1 MKWLAYM
8 GLASTLVVALSLSV
22 PRAEEPKELKPV
34 NLGVNTAAD
43 EDDPQLAPNGLT
55 IFYASNAKKKWD
67 IMVARRAGVNHK
79 WGAGDILDETNIHTE
94 VDDRPGFLTGKNVDG
109 YEYFYFATMKNKD
122 LKNYDIY
129 VTSRTSPQKP
139 FMEATPL
146 NNVDTEA
153 DELHPWLTSDGRGLY
168 FSRKTKEGWRV
179 FYVTRKQAL
188 GGQGFGE
195 AKMIEA
201 LAADFHHAT
210 VTPDGKTM
218 YLQGPLEKGRTGLF
232 VSTWT
237 KEGWGKP
244 EPLELLNNPDGPT
257 GDRSPSLSRDGSLL
271 YFASDRPGGKG
282 GLDLYVIPT
291 AQLGGKKD

>member
-1 MKWLAYM
+1 MKSLAM
-8 GLASTLVVALSLSV
+8 LGLASLLVVAV
-22 PRAEEPKELKPV
+22 AWAAPPAEEPKELKPV
-34 NLGVNTAAD
+34 SLTVNTAAD
-43 EDDPQLAPNGLT
+43 EDDPQLAPNGLVL
-55 IFYASNAKKKWD
+55 YYCSNAKKKWD
-67 IMVARRAGVNHK
+67 IMVARRAGVNQK
-79 WGAGDILDETNIHTE
+79 WGAGDILDETTIRTE
-94 VDDRPGFLTGKNVDG
+94 VDDRPGFLTGKNADG
-109 YEYFYFATMKNKD
+109 YEYFYFATMKNND

-129 VTSRTSPQKP
+129 VTSRSSPQKP
-139 FMEATPL
+139 FMEAAAL
-146 NNVDTEA
+146 NTLDTEA

-168 FSRKTKEGWRV
+168 FSRNTKEGWRV

-195 AKMIEA
+195 AKMIET
-201 LAADFHHAT
+201 LPPDFHHAT
-210 VTPDGKTM
+210 LTPDGKTM
-218 YLQGPLEKGRTGLF
+218 YLQGPLQKGRTGLF

-244 EPLELLNNPDGPT
+244 EPLDLLNNPEAPT

-291 AQLGGKKD
+291 AQLGAKKD